1 MKEEK
6 INGEITIDPVKK
18 SPWQKWLFS
27 DAVLAL
33 PKSKKITYIAIVTT
47 FTIVANAFLERK
59 FFGVQ
64 FSLTIFVSVLAG
76 LILGALPGFCACF
89 LGDLL
94 GFVLNPLG
102 EYSPWIGI
110 STGLMAVFGALLV
123 GRLPLPMKGGAQV
136 KLLLASALIFFV
148 CTCGITTLYLN
159 LVWYKSLSFFEC
171 LTTRLFVEGQIW
183 NTLANTLLLVLLVP
197 PLAKIKQLHVKIS

>member
-1 MKEEK
+1 MTDERQA
-6 INGEITIDPVKK
+6 GEIAVSLTKK
-18 SPWQKWLFS
+18 KPWYTWLFS
-27 DAVLAL
+27 DAVIAL
-33 PKSKKITYIAIVTT
+33 PKSKKITYVAIVTA
-47 FTIVANAFLERK
+47 FTIIANTFLEYK

-64 FSLTIFVSVLAG
+64 FSLTIFISVLAG

-94 GFVLNPLG
+94 GFILHPLG

-110 STGLMAVFGALLV
+110 ATGLMAVFGGLLV
-123 GRLPLPMKGGAQV
+123 GRLPLPIKGGAQI
-136 KLLLASALIFFV
+136 KLLLASLAIFLV
-148 CTCGITTLYLN
+148 CTSGITTVYLN
-159 LVWYKSLSFFEC
+159 LVWYKSMTYFQC

-183 NTLANTLLLVLLVP
+183 NSVANTVLLIVAVP

>member
-1 MKEEK
+1 MTEEK
-6 INGEITIDPVKK
+6 KSGEIINAPKK
-18 SPWQKWLFS
+18 NVWQKWLFS
-27 DAVLAL
+27 NAVLSL

-94 GFVLNPLG
+94 GFFLHPLG

-110 STGLMAVFGALLV
+110 STGLMAVFGGLLV
-123 GRLPLPMKGGAQV
+123 GRLPMPIKGGAQI
-136 KLLLASALIFFV
+136 KLLLASIAIFCV
-148 CTCGITTLYLN
+148 CTCGITTVYLN
-159 LVWYKSLSFFEC
+159 FVWYKSLTYFEC

-183 NTLANTLLLVLLVP
+183 NTVANTLLLVFIVP
-197 PLAKIKQLHVKIS
+197 PLAKIKQLHMKIS